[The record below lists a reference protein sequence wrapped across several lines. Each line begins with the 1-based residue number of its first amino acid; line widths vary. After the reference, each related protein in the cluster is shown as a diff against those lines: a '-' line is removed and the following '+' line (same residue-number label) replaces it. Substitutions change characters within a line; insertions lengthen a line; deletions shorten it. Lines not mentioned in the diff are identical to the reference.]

1 MGSLQVAP
9 APLQYSDSGS
19 LYKKYHRDTQ
29 KNGFQHD
36 AEALASDWAAVGAD
50 LNKAMA
56 IIGSI
61 KGSHNSKN

>member
-9 APLQYSDSGS
+9 APLQYSDFGS

-56 IIGSI
+56 TFDTTND
-61 KGSHNSKN
+61 SHNSKN